1 MDWLQFS
8 NTNFNRNGWKL
19 LQVLSY
25 LYNLILIFFEA
36 LRTTCNIFLHYSS
49 CCWEG
54 SFSNK

>member
-25 LYNLILIFFEA
+25 LYNLILVFFQS
-36 LRTTCNIFLHYSS
+36 T
-49 CCWEG
+49 
-54 SFSNK
+54 